1 MGQSANLLSHRVYIK
16 LPMDFCIVPIVI
28 LLVMASLVQ
37 SLVFS
42 VPHQLAKLFKMEEEL
57 MLTLKMAT
65 GFYKSET
72 LDLYLQTCEPRFKQV
87 PLPDFSDL
95 HPLSEPEYL
104 AKVLVDLVGNPIQ
117 VYSLMDRLVVQL
129 PVLRKE
135 LLEQHRTATIEERI
149 GGIVND
155 IEMPDKNDLEGA
167 TQAIARIQFAY
178 RLDPV
183 EMAAGKIRG
192 VQTEGRL
199 SVRQMMNIAESRI
212 SGAQPMRPAIG
223 KEYALA
229 IEWAEGA
236 LTITQNKADDE
247 PMEKHIGQFLKNAR
261 IEHNSNWRSPV
272 GQRGNLPNEEFFVR
286 KIMNNPKLTVG
297 MDLRIEETDFLAR
310 EPAAQRLNQGYNIHD
325 FYALC
330 RGEHVR
336 HSHAP
341 AKPMCTL
348 TTKNNPYFYL
358 APIKQEVLSLEPL
371 LHLYH
376 GILTDREIQFMTTHI
391 MSQLTAATVQDIA
404 QSDGGGSKVSNERTQ
419 SNGWIWD
426 QESEL
431 LYKLSK
437 KTGKLVHLET
447 TRPVEEMA
455 PGVQWRFVESEAWQM
470 GLYGPGG
477 HYLPHFD
484 AFDSNLMPPDV
495 WGTDR
500 LWVGNRIATVM
511 FYLSDLVGGSTAFPN
526 MGVAATP
533 RKGSAVFWYNMDRFG
548 NRDDLAL
555 HGACPTA
562 LGIKWVSNKW
572 IRDGAQ
578 IWKNPCPSD
587 TF

>member
-1 MGQSANLLSHRVYIK
+1 MAFLI
-16 LPMDFCIVPIVI
+16 FPILI
-28 LLVMASLVQ
+28 LLLGGSQVDSI
-37 SLVFS
+37 VFS
-42 VPHQLAKLFKMEEEL
+42 VPHQLASLFKMEEEL
-57 MLTLKMAT
+57 VLTLKMAT

-72 LDLYLQTCEPRFKQV
+72 LELYLQTCEPRFSQL

-95 HPLSEPEYL
+95 NPLSESEYQ
-104 AKVLVDLVGNPIQ
+104 AKILIDLVGNPIH
-117 VYSLMDRLVVQL
+117 VYSLMDRLVTQL
-129 PVLRKE
+129 SVLRKG
-135 LLEQHRTATIEERI
+135 LSDQHRTATIEERI
-149 GGIVND
+149 GSIVD
-155 IEMPDKNDLEGA
+155 EMEMPELNDLEGA

-178 RLDPV
+178 QLDPV
-183 EMAAGKIRG
+183 EMADGQIKG
-192 VQTEGRL
+192 VKTEAKL

-212 SGAQPMRPAIG
+212 SGIQPMRPAIA

-236 LTITQNKADDE
+236 LTITQNKADDK
-247 PMEKHIGQFLKNAR
+247 PMEKYIAKFLKSAR
-261 IEHNSNWRSPV
+261 IEHNINWRSPV
-272 GQRGNLPNEEFFVR
+272 GQKGNLPNEEFFVR
-286 KIMNNPKLTVG
+286 KIVNNPRLSTGKE
-297 MDLRIEETDFLAR
+297 LRMEEKDFLAR
-310 EPAAQRLNQGYNIHD
+310 EPKNHHLNQGYNIHD
-325 FYALC
+325 FYSLC
-330 RGEHVR
+330 RGERVN

-341 AKPMCTL
+341 EKPMCRL
-348 TTKNNPYFYL
+348 TTKNNPYFFL
-358 APIKQEVLSLEPL
+358 APLKQEIVSEEPL

-376 GILTDREIQFMTTHI
+376 GILTDGEIDFMTTRI
-391 MSQLTAATVQDIA
+391 LSQLQAATVQDIA
-404 QSDGGGSKVSNERTQ
+404 VSDGGGSKVSNERTQ

-426 QESEL
+426 QEHEL

-437 KTGKLVHLET
+437 KTGKLIEMET
-447 TRPVEEMA
+447 TRPEEEMA

-495 WGTDR
+495 WGADR

-533 RKGSAVFWYNMDRFG
+533 RKGSAVFWYNLDRFG
-548 NRDDLAL
+548 NRDDLSL

-578 IWKNPCPSD
+578 IWKKPCPGD
-587 TF
+587 TV